1 MALVSADTSA
11 EIKNITLDR
20 FVKRHFAKPPLRY
33 LQAGTAWHDN
43 RKKNKKQEI
52 IKAKTL

>member
-20 FVKRHFAKPPLRY
+20 LVKRHFAKPPAR
-33 LQAGTAWHDN
+33 
-43 RKKNKKQEI
+43 
-52 IKAKTL
+52 